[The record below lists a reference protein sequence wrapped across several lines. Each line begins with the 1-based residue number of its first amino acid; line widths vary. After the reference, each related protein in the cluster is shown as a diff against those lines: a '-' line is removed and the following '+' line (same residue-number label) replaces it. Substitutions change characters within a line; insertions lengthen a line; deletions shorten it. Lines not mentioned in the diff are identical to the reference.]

1 MSRLSLLAL
10 ALAACAPSVGAVQA
24 PVDRMIYDRIGVGVG
39 DDSAIRLA
47 RPITR
52 ADAVVIAV
60 AHHPRAAA
68 ARAALGIA
76 AGELGRRRGL
86 GHTELELEARLTGDA
101 PALDVAVVHDVVEL
115 ITAAPRRAAGEAQ
128 LAAAQARAASELL
141 TLAARAELAWLDA
154 AAAVAQRALAQDAF
168 DTLAAAAELT
178 ERIAAS
184 GGTTELARARAAS
197 ARALARAEVGRA
209 EAAVAQARIALDD
222 ALGLSGDATGWALGD
237 GLPALPPAPPALDDL
252 EADAVAHSLAVV
264 AAGAER
270 RAAAGDARAAAIAA
284 WLPGLAIG
292 AVGERDGDGWRV
304 GPALRIGVPLWSGDA
319 GAAAAARART
329 AVARAH
335 AAAVEVELRAAA
347 RAARVEALAAYQEA
361 RQLGDEVVPLTRH
374 VVAELIRHYNAMN
387 ASPFELLAARRD
399 QALAEQAALAARLR
413 LARAEVVVAA
423 LRHGVTLAPAAPPSA
438 PGAPATSTDSSTAH

>member
-1 MSRLSLLAL
+1 MTRLSVLAL
-10 ALAACAPSVGAVQA
+10 ALAACAPGVGAVQA
-24 PVDRMIYDRIGVGVG
+24 PVHRLIYDRIGVGVG

-52 ADAVVIAV
+52 VDAVVIAV

-86 GHTELELEARLTGDA
+86 GHTEVELEARLTGDD
-101 PALDVAVVHDVVEL
+101 PTIDVAVVHDVVDL
-115 ITAAPRRAAGEAQ
+115 ITAAPRRAAGEAE

-141 TLAARAELAWLDA
+141 RLAARAELAWLDA

-197 ARALARAEVGRA
+197 ARELARVDVTRA
-209 EAAVAQARIALDD
+209 ETAVAQARIALDD
-222 ALGLSGDATGWALGD
+222 ALGISGDATGWQLGD
-237 GLPALPPAPPALDDL
+237 QLPPLPAAAPAVDDL
-252 EADAVAHSLAVV
+252 EADAVAHSLTMV
-264 AAGAER
+264 AAGADR
-270 RAAAGDARAAAIAA
+270 RAAASDARARTIAA

-292 AVGERDGDGWRV
+292 AVGERGADGWTV
-304 GPALRIGVPLWSGDA
+304 GPALRVGIPLWSGDA

-329 AVARAH
+329 AVAT
-335 AAAVEVELRAAA
+335 AAQGAVEIELRAAA
-347 RAARVEALAAYQEA
+347 RAAQTEARAAYAEA
-361 RQLGDEVVPLTRH
+361 RHLNDVVVPLTRH
-374 VVAELIRHYNAMN
+374 VVAETLRHYNAMN

-399 QALAEQAALAARLR
+399 QAMAEQAALAARLR

-423 LRHGVTLAPAAPPSA
+423 LRHGVTLASTAPAAAPLSNPSA
-438 PGAPATSTDSSTAH
+438 PSAH

>member
-1 MSRLSLLAL
+1 MTRLSVLAL

-24 PVDRMIYDRIGVGVG
+24 PVHRLIYDRIGVGVG

-86 GHTELELEARLTGDA
+86 GHTEVELEARLTGDD
-101 PALDVAVVHDVVEL
+101 PSVDVAVVHDVVEL

-141 TLAARAELAWLDA
+141 LLAARAELAWLDA

-197 ARALARAEVGRA
+197 ARELARVELTRA
-209 EAAVAQARIALDD
+209 DVAVAQARIALDD
-222 ALGLSGDATGWALGD
+222 ALGLSGDATGWQLGD
-237 GLPALPPAPPALDDL
+237 QLPPLPAAAPALDDL
-252 EADAVAHSLAVV
+252 EADAVARSLALV
-264 AAGAER
+264 AAGADR
-270 RAAAGDARAAAIAA
+270 RAAASDARARTIAA
-284 WLPGLAIG
+284 WLPGLALG
-292 AVGERDGDGWRV
+292 AVGEHGADGWTV
-304 GPALRIGVPLWSGDA
+304 GPALRVGIPLWSGDA
-319 GAAAAARART
+319 GDAAAARART
-329 AVARAH
+329 AVATAQQG
-335 AAAVEVELRAAA
+335 AVELELRAAA
-347 RAARVEALAAYQEA
+347 RAAQTEARAAYQEA
-361 RQLGDEVVPLTRH
+361 RHLADVVVPLTRH
-374 VVAELIRHYNAMN
+374 VVAETVRHYNAMN

-399 QALAEQAALAARLR
+399 QAMAEQAALAARLR

-423 LRHGVTLAPAAPPSA
+423 LRHGVTLAPTAPAAASLTTTSTSA
-438 PGAPATSTDSSTAH
+438 PGAH